1 MHFSSACA
9 ETQRKIQ
16 GILSFPNL
24 GPSFHFPFLGYFP
37 LASLHTSTPF
47 KPPLPLLTLLACRNG
62 WRVEM
67 KLIGSNCRKCS
78 APPVVHCCVRW
89 DWHTLTKNLQRN
101 QELLSAAIFFANLDH
116 HFLHTVLHG
125 IKKLKFCAHTI
136 LYPSPYFTHM
146 HKQNKKRI
154 FFLLIHT
161 ICMRR
166 FPSKKADVLFVCQ

>member
-9 ETQRKIQ
+9 ETQWKIQ

-101 QELLSAAIFFANLDH
+101 QELLSAAIFLPIWIITSYTQSYMESKNLN
-116 HFLHTVLHG
+116 F
-125 IKKLKFCAHTI
+125 AHTLCYTPVHI
-136 LYPSPYFTHM
+136 SPTCTSKTKSAYF
-146 HKQNKKRI
+146 
-154 FFLLIHT
+154 FY
-161 ICMRR
+161 
-166 FPSKKADVLFVCQ
+166 